1 MLRSFREC
9 QLLALSGHA
18 ELHCKCPLL
27 GVKRT
32 CHFALHLSACDPKR
46 TCHTS
51 VPPWFGTWLLRLQS
65 LRQNAISDWAAASGV
80 GSTRS
85 GWLASWW
92 NSWAAAD
99 RTKTGARRM
108 KINNAGHDSRLKP
121 GAALQRPRSLIG
133 TPGMP
138 LDLACRW
145 CRRLNEAHSGIPR
158 AAAMRCAKAPHGLR
172 GHSC

>member
-1 MLRSFREC
+1 MIKTSDRISERPPRGGLSVYAFHVRYWH
-9 QLLALSGHA
+9 LA
-18 ELHCKCPLL
+18 
-27 GVKRT
+27 
-32 CHFALHLSACDPKR
+32 
-46 TCHTS
+46 S